1 MTNKYKI
8 SELAKDFKLTSK
20 DIADIVA
27 EKTGAVKKSGAA
39 LNETEISIVFNALL
53 NKNEVK
59 SFADYFATGAES
71 RAAAKKAREEE
82 KNKKLKE
89 QMAILEQ
96 LKAAAAAQS
105 GEKPEPEKKKAAEE
119 DKAEQEAE
127 AAAFSDIAGTSNK
140 DADTFEKL
148 ENDAKV
154 DAELQRLLAEM
165 AQPNTDAAQ

>member
-27 EKTGAVKKSGAA
+27 EKTGAVKKSGTA

-105 GEKPEPEKKKAAEE
+105 GGKARTRKEKKRQRKR
-119 DKAEQEAE
+119 KR
-127 AAAFSDIAGTSNK
+127 SLSL
-140 DADTFEKL
+140 EKR
-148 ENDAKV
+148 KT
-154 DAELQRLLAEM
+154 RKRG
-165 AQPNTDAAQ
+165 

>member
-96 LKAAAAAQS
+96 LKAAAARKR
-105 GEKPEPEKKKAAEE
+105 G
-119 DKAEQEAE
+119 
-127 AAAFSDIAGTSNK
+127 
-140 DADTFEKL
+140 
-148 ENDAKV
+148 
-154 DAELQRLLAEM
+154 
-165 AQPNTDAAQ
+165 

>member
-82 KNKKLKE
+82 KNKRLKE

-105 GEKPEPEKKKAAEE
+105 GFQAAWGKGSYSCSVEIAV
-119 DKAEQEAE
+119 AERADCWLARPPGYHRCAARRPWIQSPRPDADRPAAS
-127 AAAFSDIAGTSNK
+127 AAARQ
-140 DADTFEKL
+140 
-148 ENDAKV
+148 
-154 DAELQRLLAEM
+154 AERR
-165 AQPNTDAAQ
+165 